1 MNTNRAIS
9 TQEVRETAKFGAT
22 KLWGKYFDGRS
33 TYHTLNLI
41 SASLP
46 GICLL
51 LLSLKRRET
60 PELLNGSWFIHWIM
74 QHNRGQENKKLWI
87 YTSSL
92 TLNPRLAVHS
102 LSSRHGVIRVHCVGM
117 IFIGSSVPW
126 KDEPGQNRDVLLAAT
141 GTAATSTGQ
150 RTGQNERAYAKNTW
164 LATNPSTCYIVNIIF
179 IDQKSVYIEI

>member
-1 MNTNRAIS
+1 MHKKLGRPRNLVQQN
-9 TQEVRETAKFGAT
+9 FGESILMVAVHT
-22 KLWGKYFDGRS
+22 ILWIWFQRRCQVFVS
-33 TYHTLNLI
+33 V
-41 SASLP
+41 
-46 GICLL
+46 LL
-51 LLSLKRRET
+51 FSLKRREN
-60 PELLNGSWFIHWIM
+60 PELFNGSWVIHWIM

-102 LSSRHGVIRVHCVGM
+102 LSSRHGVTRVHCVGM
-117 IFIGSSVPW
+117 IFLGSSVPW

-179 IDQKSVYIEI
+179 IEQKSVYIEI